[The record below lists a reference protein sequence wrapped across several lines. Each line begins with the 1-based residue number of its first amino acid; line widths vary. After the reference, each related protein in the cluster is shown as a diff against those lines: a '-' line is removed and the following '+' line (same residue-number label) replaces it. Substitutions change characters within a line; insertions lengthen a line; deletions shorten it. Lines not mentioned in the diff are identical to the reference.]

1 MTTMRDFPI
10 FDMATETMTLRLQC
24 WRSRISLVDE
34 TSRFFLACAY
44 TRSFCVFTGV
54 ATVNV
59 FPSVNCFTLYQENCH
74 CAVYFGPPCTAMQP
88 TVTSLRRGCPQSMLH
103 YFGPTLTPLSLSHI
117 SRPPIKYVTHLGP
130 PNF

>member
-10 FDMATETMTLRLQC
+10 FDMATETMTLRLKC

-59 FPSVNCFTLYQENCH
+59 FFISELFYII
-74 CAVYFGPPCTAMQP
+74 
-88 TVTSLRRGCPQSMLH
+88 SRK
-103 YFGPTLTPLSLSHI
+103 LSLCGLFWTTLCILHNRSAPK
-117 SRPPIKYVTHLGP
+117 RPASTRRHQKVLLCL
-130 PNF
+130 

>member
-10 FDMATETMTLRLQC
+10 FDMATETMTLRLKC

-59 FPSVNCFTLYQENCH
+59 FSSVNCFTLYQENCH
-74 CAVYFGPPCTAMQP
+74 CAVYFGPPCTYIHTYIHTYICSGRGSDQP
-88 TVTSLRRGCPQSMLH
+88 KHKRQ
-103 YFGPTLTPLSLSHI
+103 YLTRTNHM
-117 SRPPIKYVTHLGP
+117 T
-130 PNF
+130 F

>member
-10 FDMATETMTLRLQC
+10 FDMATETMTLRLKC

-59 FPSVNCFTLYQENCH
+59 FSSVNQMLRTPHYIKK
-74 CAVYFGPPCTAMQP
+74 
-88 TVTSLRRGCPQSMLH
+88 TVTVRFILDHPVHALAYIHRPTYLH
-103 YFGPTLTPLSLSHI
+103 AYINAYIYIYINTCTYINNWIL
-117 SRPPIKYVTHLGP
+117 
-130 PNF
+130 

>member
-10 FDMATETMTLRLQC
+10 FDMATETMTLRLKC
-24 WRSRISLVDE
+24 WRSRISFVDE

-59 FPSVNCFTLYQENCH
+59 FSSVNCFTLYQENCH
-74 CAVYFGPPCTAMQP
+74 CAVYFGPPCM
-88 TVTSLRRGCPQSMLH
+88 SLIKLPSRNNDV
-103 YFGPTLTPLSLSHI
+103 SLDL
-117 SRPPIKYVTHLGP
+117 LGL
-130 PNF
+130 

>member
-10 FDMATETMTLRLQC
+10 FDMATETMTLRLKC
-24 WRSRISLVDE
+24 WRSRISFVDE

-59 FPSVNCFTLYQENCH
+59 FSSVNCFTLYQEN
-74 CAVYFGPPCTAMQP
+74 
-88 TVTSLRRGCPQSMLH
+88 SLCGLFWTTLYIYIYIYIIIIIIIFVFQISGC
-103 YFGPTLTPLSLSHI
+103 
-117 SRPPIKYVTHLGP
+117 
-130 PNF
+130 